1 MSLDT
6 EEQLSGRAA
15 DAITDIVAELQRR
28 YSGLNSAESALA
40 EALLNAHATSDAGRR
55 RLQDI
60 QRQLIE
66 AIANPVNAL
75 DTPAGERQF
84 LTFLRGKVAEIRS
97 VVADGAVTA
106 EDQAAITRAL
116 GNGYLSDSVAAAV
129 PDGPP
134 PQPAASSA
142 PQTTAAPQP
151 AAASMMPSAGSAM
164 PQGLGQ
170 SQPFGGL
177 GSAAGPLAG
186 LASLLAGHERELEAA
201 EGSDGGEEPTPH
213 KERAGEDAHRAD
225 GEDEDEDGDDHAKD
239 GTEPPSPSSDEA
251 TPPPDAPARTRP
263 AG

>member
-15 DAITDIVAELQRR
+15 DAVADIVAELQRR
-28 YSGLNSAESALA
+28 YSGLNRAESALA
-40 EALLNAHATSDAGRR
+40 EALLNAHATTEAGRQ

-84 LTFLRGKVAEIRS
+84 LMFLRSKVAEIRG
-97 VVADGAVTA
+97 VVADGALAA

-116 GNGYLSDSVAAAV
+116 GNGYLTDSVTAAV

-134 PQPAASSA
+134 PQPAASLA
-142 PQTTAAPQP
+142 PQTTASPQP
-151 AAASMMPSAGSAM
+151 AAASMMPSGGAI

-170 SQPFGGL
+170 GQPFGGM
-177 GSAAGPLAG
+177 GSAAAPLAG
-186 LASLLAGHERELEAA
+186 LASLLAGQERLLEAA
-201 EGSDGGEEPTPH
+201 AESDGEEPTPH
-213 KERAGEDAHRAD
+213 KEPRAGEDAHRAD
-225 GEDEDEDGDDHAKD
+225 DDHAD
-239 GTEPPSPSSDEA
+239 DDTAPPGPPPDEA
-251 TPPPDAPARTRP
+251 TPPQDAPTRTRP